1 MIIIH
6 VVKTEASE
14 EKTDAVNSTTVKP
27 PKADTP
33 RSGHTP

>member
-14 EKTDAVNSTTVKP
+14 EKTDAVNSTNIIVCCMFVLLI
-27 PKADTP
+27 
-33 RSGHTP
+33 